1 MYKYIIYD
9 FDGTIA
15 NSYPI
20 FAKALVETMKRH
32 GKELPYQT
40 AYEQLKVSV
49 RSAIRINASCEE
61 EIMPL
66 KDEFYEIYFEIARKE
81 LEAFPDAKDTL
92 QYVKDHGKKNYIYTH
107 TGKFVYEMLDKMG
120 IANLFEFVLNGSYG
134 FPSKPSP
141 DALLFLMEK
150 CNIDPDSAL
159 MVGDRDIDTNA
170 GHNAGIHGCLIEDGY
185 YPDCKTEYYI
195 KNLSELKN
203 II

>member
-15 NSYPI
+15 NSYPV

-32 GKELPYQT
+32 GIDIPYQT
-40 AYEQLKVSV
+40 AYDQLKVSV
-49 RSAIRINASCEE
+49 GSAMRKNSTSADEAKA
-61 EIMPL
+61 L
-66 KDEFYEIYFEIARKE
+66 TTEFYEIYFEIARKE
-81 LEAFPDAKDTL
+81 LDAFSDAKEVL
-92 QYVKDHGKKNYIYTH
+92 QYVKDHNKKNYIYTH

-120 IANLFEFVLNGSYG
+120 IADLFEFILDGSYG
-134 FPSKPSP
+134 FPSKPNP

-170 GHNAGIHGCLIEDGY
+170 AHNAGIHGCLIEDGY
-185 YPDCKTEYYI
+185 YPDCKTEHYI